1 MPIVQL
7 AVSNPFVDGRQSN
20 RALQIR
26 TGAERYFTD
35 HGWATLPELT
45 LASGRRAD
53 LVALSP
59 KGNVTIVEIKSS
71 VADFRVD
78 TKWPD
83 YRDDCDALFFATL
96 SDVPAAIF
104 PEDVGLMICDSYGAD
119 PIRPAPD
126 HTMKPAR
133 RRDVHLRFARAA
145 AQRLLRCCAH
155 AGVDGTDFCSD

>member
-7 AVSNPFVDGRQSN
+7 AVSNPFVDGRQSD
-20 RALQIR
+20 RALKIR
-26 TGAERYFTD
+26 AGAERYFAE
-35 HGWATLPELT
+35 HGFATLPEMT

-59 KGNVTIVEIKSS
+59 KGFVTIVEIKSS

-83 YRDDCDALFFATL
+83 YRDDCDGLYFATL
-96 SDVPAAIF
+96 ADVPLDIF
-104 PEDVGLMICDSYGAD
+104 PEDAGLMICDVYGAD
-119 PIRPAPD
+119 PVREAPV

-145 AQRLLRCCAH
+145 ALRLARCCAH
-155 AGVDGTDFCSD
+155 AGVDGTDFCDG